1 MKKILWILVVGW
13 MAFIFYQGT
22 REIEVS
28 MNNSNQVLETVVN
41 VVEQVDGSASS
52 SSIKHYNSEEK
63 VKSEISLLNEFSYE
77 QLSYMIRKSA
87 HFFEYVVLAVLIGSL
102 LHCYRYTWMN
112 RIIYALFMV
121 LLCAILDEYFQSFV
135 DGRNSSVKDI
145 LIDFSGAIVGCLL
158 LELMMITKIKIK
170 SLFLSKVSSY
180 KKC

>member
-1 MKKILWILVVGW
+1 M
-13 MAFIFYQGT
+13 
-22 REIEVS
+22 ES
-28 MNNSNQVLETVVN
+28 ET
-41 VVEQVDGSASS
+41 SFLS
-52 SSIKHYNSEEK
+52 
-63 VKSEISLLNEFSYE
+63 EFSYE

-87 HFFEYVVLAVLIGSL
+87 HFFEYAVLAILIGSL
-102 LHCYRYTWMN
+102 LHSYRYTWMN

-170 SLFLSKVSSY
+170 SLFFK
-180 KKC
+180 

>member
-1 MKKILWILVVGW
+1 MKKILWILVIGW
-13 MAFIFYQGT
+13 IAVIFYQGT

-41 VVEQVDGSASS
+41 VVEQVDGPASS

-63 VKSEISLLNEFSYE
+63 VKSEISLLNGFSYE
-77 QLSYMIRKSA
+77 QLNYMIRKSA
-87 HFFEYVVLAVLIGSL
+87 HFFEYAVLASLIGSL

-145 LIDFSGAIVGCLL
+145 LIDFSGAIVGCLF

>member
-1 MKKILWILVVGW
+1 MKRILWILVVGW
-13 MAFIFYQGT
+13 MGFIFYQRT
-22 REIEVS
+22 RRIKVY

-41 VVEQVDGSASS
+41 VDEQVGRSASAP
-52 SSIKHYNSEEK
+52 SIKHYNTEEK
-63 VKSEISLLNEFSYE
+63 VKSEISLLSEFSYE

-87 HFFEYVVLAVLIGSL
+87 HFFEYAVLAVLIRSL
-102 LHCYRYTWMN
+102 LRCYSYTWMN

-145 LIDFSGAIVGCLL
+145 LIDFSGAIVGCLF

>member
-1 MKKILWILVVGW
+1 MKRILWILVVGW
-13 MAFIFYQGT
+13 MGFIFYQGT

-41 VVEQVDGSASS
+41 VDEQVGRSASAP
-52 SSIKHYNSEEK
+52 SIKHYNTEEK
-63 VKSEISLLNEFSYE
+63 VKSEISLLSKFSYE

-87 HFFEYVVLAVLIGSL
+87 HFFEYAVLAILIGSL
-102 LHCYRYTWMN
+102 LYSYRYTWMN

-145 LIDFSGAIVGCLL
+145 LIDFSGAIVGCLF

-170 SLFLSKVSSY
+170 SLFFK
-180 KKC
+180 

>member
-1 MKKILWILVVGW
+1 MKNNNDIKRRWVLAILWMV
-13 MAFIFYQGT
+13 FIFVMSQVPGEQSSKQSGFIIYVFSLFGLDL
-22 REIEVS
+22 
-28 MNNSNQVLETVVN
+28 NSIWGELANY
-41 VVEQVDGSASS
+41 
-52 SSIKHYNSEEK
+52 I
-63 VKSEISLLNEFSYE
+63 
-77 QLSYMIRKSA
+77 IRKGA
-87 HFFEYVVLAVLIGSL
+87 HFFEYAVLAILIGSL
-102 LHCYRYTWMN
+102 LYSYRYTWMN

-145 LIDFSGAIVGCLL
+145 LIDFSGAIVGCLF

>member
-1 MKKILWILVVGW
+1 MTHRIKI
-13 MAFIFYQGT
+13 F
-22 REIEVS
+22 

-41 VVEQVDGSASS
+41 VVEQVGRSASAP
-52 SSIKHYNSEEK
+52 SIKHYNTEEK
-63 VKSEISLLNEFSYE
+63 VKSEISLLSKFSYE

-87 HFFEYVVLAVLIGSL
+87 HFFEYAVLAVLIGSL
-102 LHCYRYTWMN
+102 LYPYRYTWMN

-145 LIDFSGAIVGCLL
+145 LIDFSGAIVGCLF

-170 SLFLSKVSSY
+170 SLFFK
-180 KKC
+180 

>member
-1 MKKILWILVVGW
+1 MKKILWILVIGW
-13 MAFIFYQGT
+13 IAVIFYQGT

-28 MNNSNQVLETVVN
+28 MNKSNQILETIIN
-41 VVEQVDGSASS
+41 VTEQVGGSASAPPIELHNTKDKVES
-52 SSIKHYNSEEK
+52 RTSFLSE
-63 VKSEISLLNEFSYE
+63 FPYE

-87 HFFEYVVLAVLIGSL
+87 HFFEYAVLAILIGSL
-102 LHCYRYTWMN
+102 LHSYRYTWMN

-145 LIDFSGAIVGCLL
+145 LIDFSGAIVGCLF

>member
-1 MKKILWILVVGW
+1 
-13 MAFIFYQGT
+13 
-22 REIEVS
+22 

-41 VVEQVDGSASS
+41 VDEQVGRLASV
-52 SSIKHYNSEEK
+52 SSIKYYNTEEWT
-63 VKSEISLLNEFSYE
+63 SLLSEFSYE
-77 QLSYMIRKSA
+77 QLSYMILKSA
-87 HFFEYVVLAVLIGSL
+87 HFFEYAVLAVLIRSL

-145 LIDFSGAIVGCLL
+145 LIDFSGAIVGCLF

-180 KKC
+180 KKCWVNF

>member
-41 VVEQVDGSASS
+41 VAEQVDGSASS
-52 SSIKHYNSEEK
+52 PSIKHYNTEEK

-77 QLSYMIRKSA
+77 QLSYMIRKGA
-87 HFFEYVVLAVLIGSL
+87 HFFEYAVLAILIGVL
-102 LHCYRYTWMN
+102 LHYYRHTWMN
-112 RIIYALFMV
+112 RIIYALFMI

-145 LIDFSGAIVGCLL
+145 LIDFSGAIVGCLF

-180 KKC
+180 KQC